1 MTLRAKI
8 KMIQHKNILAAVLTS
23 LVLLGGALPAL
34 ADSPAAPAAATAT
47 TPAAAATPTP
57 ADTAKAAAD
66 AEKASS
72 DALAAANA
80 FEHSYPPVQL
90 QGWSYAGIFGKYD
103 QNQLRRGF
111 QVFKEV
117 CSNCHSAHLFSFRNL
132 SEEGG
137 PTYSDAQVKALA
149 ATYTIADPD
158 ATGGKRAGLPSDRWP
173 APFATEKD
181 ARDANGGALP
191 PDFSVLA
198 KARGVERDFPWW
210 LTDYVTTYQEGGPDY
225 IHALLNGFHDAVPA
239 GFLGPD
245 GKPFV
250 LPDGKHFNDYFP
262 THSIGMPPPLS
273 DGLVKY
279 APAADGSTVPA
290 TVDQYSRDVASFMMW
305 LSEPGLDGRKEAGFR
320 VLMFLFLFAVI
331 MYLVK
336 RRIWSNVEGH

>member
-1 MTLRAKI
+1 VTLRAKI

-23 LVLLGGALPAL
+23 LVLIGGILPAM
-34 ADSPAAPAAATAT
+34 ADSPAAPAAATAA
-47 TPAAAATPTP
+47 PVDAGAAAA
-57 ADTAKAAAD
+57 
-66 AEKASS
+66 
-72 DALAAANA
+72 A
-80 FEHSYPPVQL
+80 FETSYPPVPL
-90 QGWSYAGIFGKYD
+90 QSWSFGGVFGKYD
-103 QNQLRRGF
+103 ENQLRRGF

-137 PTYSDAQVKALA
+137 PSYSEAQVKALA

-158 ATGGKRAGLPSDRWP
+158 ATGGKRPALPSDRWP
-173 APFATEKD
+173 SPFATEKD

-198 KARGVERDFPWW
+198 KARGVKRDFPWW
-210 LTDYVTTYQEGGPDY
+210 VTDYVTTYQEGGPDY
-225 IHALLNGFHDAVPA
+225 IHALLGSFHDEVPA

-250 LPDGKHFNDYFP
+250 LPEGKHFNDVFP

-279 APAADGSTVPA
+279 EAAADGSKVPE
-290 TVDQYSRDVASFMMW
+290 TVDQYSRDVAAFMMW
-305 LSEPGLDGRKEAGFR
+305 LAEPGLDSRKEAGFR